1 MEETSGVDGDMR
13 AGQTELEWWEAWNQ
27 GVPWLIMGAVG
38 YLDKLIRPS
47 FSVFEWGSGGST
59 IWLAERASQ
68 VTSVEHT
75 KGWYEK
81 LSKRLEEE
89 GLANVTLHFL
99 PMGKYVEAILGYPDD
114 AFDLIMI
121 DGRQRVRC
129 IESAR
134 THLKLGGILVL
145 DNAERPRYQ
154 AGIAL
159 LARWGRKDFRGKWLT
174 SVFLRPGAQD
184 E

>member
-1 MEETSGVDGDMR
+1 MKIGPER
-13 AGQTELEWWEAWNQ
+13 TELEWWEAWDQ
-27 GVPWLIMGAVG
+27 GVPWLIMSAVD
-38 YLDKLIRPS
+38 YLDELIKPS
-47 FSVFEWGSGGST
+47 FSVFEWGSGAST
-59 IWLAERASQ
+59 VWLAKKVSQ

-75 KGWYEK
+75 KKWYER

-99 PMGKYVEAILGYPDD
+99 PMDKYVEAILGYPDD

-134 THLKLGGILVL
+134 LRLKPSGILVL
-145 DNAERPRYQ
+145 DNAERARYQ
-154 AGIAL
+154 TGIAL
-159 LARWGRKDFRGKWLT
+159 LAQWDRRDFRGKWLT
-174 SVFLRPGAQD
+174 SIFLRPEAQD